1 MIDTK
6 KTLLDYMNSTEL
18 GANIFRIT
26 QTAEK
31 INRENIQGQYSLEK
45 AHKDVGKEVRD
56 SMIRM
61 HNQRPEDLHIEQD
74 IKKVKAN
81 LKQTHKKMKRIT
93 KKSKK

>member
-1 MIDTK
+1 
-6 KTLLDYMNSTEL
+6 
-18 GANIFRIT
+18 
-26 QTAEK
+26 
-31 INRENIQGQYSLEK
+31 
-45 AHKDVGKEVRD
+45 
-56 SMIRM
+56 MIRM